1 MQIDQ
6 EVYDSAKSLHPWVE
20 EFLAVIKYRD
30 LIVQFVSR
38 SLKTRYKRSILGVVW
53 TMLNPLLTMV
63 VLTLVF
69 SNFFRSNVQ
78 NYPIYIL
85 CGLAFWGFCNST
97 TREAMAEMV
106 FSGSLLNRIY
116 VPKSVFAISAQ
127 GTGLVNL
134 FISIGTIVIISLVLR
149 QPIHWSILVL
159 PVSILLMVMFC
170 LGIGLILSAAAV
182 YFADILPVYDVMLTI
197 WFYGTPII
205 YPATIIPEKWAW
217 VFKLNPLYHLIQ
229 LFRDP
234 IFSGFVPGWQV
245 WLTGAVIS
253 ISAFTI
259 GGLIFTWKS
268 HEYAYRI

>member
-1 MQIDQ
+1 MNANL
-6 EVYDSAKSLHPWVE
+6 EVYDSAKRPHPWVE

-69 SNFFRSNVQ
+69 SNFFKTNIQ

-97 TREAMAEMV
+97 TRESMAEMV
-106 FSGSLLNRIY
+106 YSGSLLSRIY

-134 FISIGTIVIISLVLR
+134 LISIGTVILISLVLR
-149 QPIHWSILVL
+149 QPIHWSIVVL
-159 PVSILLMVMFC
+159 PVAILLMVLFC

-182 YFADILPVYDVMLTI
+182 YFADILPVYDVILTI

-205 YPATIIPEKWAW
+205 YPATIIPDRWAW
-217 VFKLNPLYHLIQ
+217 VFKLNPLYHMIQ

-234 IFSGFVPGWQV
+234 IFGGIVPGWQV
-245 WLTGAVIS
+245 WLISAAFS
-253 ISAFTI
+253 ISVFVI

>member
-1 MQIDQ
+1 MNANL
-6 EVYDSAKSLHPWVE
+6 EVYDSAKRPHPWVE

-38 SLKTRYKRSILGVVW
+38 SLKTRYKRSVLGVVW

-69 SNFFRSNVQ
+69 SNFFKTNIQ

-97 TREAMAEMV
+97 TRESMAEMV
-106 FSGSLLNRIY
+106 YSGSLLSRIY

-134 FISIGTIVIISLVLR
+134 LISIGTVILISLVLR
-149 QPIHWSILVL
+149 QPIHWSIVVL
-159 PVSILLMVMFC
+159 PVSIVLMVLFC

-182 YFADILPVYDVMLTI
+182 YFADILPVYDVILTI

-205 YPATIIPEKWAW
+205 YPATIIPDRWAW
-217 VFKLNPLYHLIQ
+217 VFKLNPLYHMIQ

-234 IFSGFVPGWQV
+234 IFGGFIPGWQV
-245 WLTGAVIS
+245 WLISAAFS
-253 ISAFTI
+253 ISVFVI

>member
-1 MQIDQ
+1 MQTEM
-6 EVYDSAKSLHPWVE
+6 EVYDSAKRLPPVVE
-20 EFLAVIKYRD
+20 ELLAVIKYRD

-38 SLKTRYKRSILGVVW
+38 SLKTRYKRSFLGVVW

-69 SNFFRSNVQ
+69 SSFFKSNIQ

-97 TREAMAEMV
+97 TRESMAEMIY
-106 FSGSLLNRIY
+106 SGSLLNRIF
-116 VPKSVFAISAQ
+116 VPKSIFAISAQ

-134 FISIGTIVIISLVLR
+134 MISIGTVILISVVLR
-149 QPIHWSILVL
+149 QPIRWSIIVL
-159 PVSILLMVMFC
+159 PASILLMVMFC
-170 LGIGLILSAAAV
+170 LGVGLILSAAAV
-182 YFADILPVYDVMLTI
+182 YFADILPVYDVILTI

-205 YPATIIPEKWAW
+205 YPATIIPDKWSW
-217 VFKLNPLYHLIQ
+217 VFRLNPLFHLIQ
-229 LFRDP
+229 LFRGP
-234 IFSGFVPGWQV
+234 IFSGFIPGWRV
-245 WLTGAVIS
+245 WLYSAVFSIGAFV
-253 ISAFTI
+253 I

>member
-1 MQIDQ
+1 MQTEF
-6 EVYDSAKSLHPWVE
+6 EVYDSAKRPHPLVE

-38 SLKTRYKRSILGVVW
+38 SLKTRYKRSVLGVVW

-69 SNFFRSNVQ
+69 SSFFKSAIQ

-85 CGLAFWGFCNST
+85 CGLAFWGFVSNT
-97 TREAMAEMV
+97 TREAMGEMI

-127 GTGLVNL
+127 GTALVNL
-134 FISIGTIVIISLVLR
+134 FIGIATILVISLVLR
-149 QPIHWSILVL
+149 QPLGWSILVL
-159 PVSILLMVMFC
+159 PASILLMVMFC
-170 LGIGLILSAAAV
+170 LGVGLLLSAAAV
-182 YFADILPVYDVMLTI
+182 YFADILPVYDVLLTI
-197 WFYGTPII
+197 WFYSTPIL
-205 YPATIIPEKWAW
+205 YPASIIPERWAW
-217 VFKLNPLYHLIQ
+217 VFKLNPLFHLIQ

-234 IFSGFVPGWQV
+234 IFSGFIPGWQV
-245 WLTGAVIS
+245 WFYSAVFSIGAFVV
-253 ISAFTI
+253 

-268 HEYAYRI
+268 NEYAYRI